1 MNIQNLKGH
10 VPDNVLTMLPEVM
23 DKAQINTP
31 LRMAHFLA
39 QTSHESGNFK
49 TLQENLMYSDPNR
62 IVQIF
67 KFDFDQNK
75 NKTID
80 PAELEKAKGLAKKPK
95 ELANFVYANQ
105 NGNGNEASG
114 DGYNYRGRGYIQLTG
129 RANYK
134 SFSDFIGEDCVANPD
149 LVSSKY
155 PLASAAWFFSK
166 TNLNK
171 IADKGAT
178 KEVVTEVTKK
188 VNGGTIGLEDR
199 VSHFNEFYNLL
210 NTNLVA

>member
-10 VPDNVLTMLPEVM
+10 VPDNVLTMLPEVI

-39 QTSHESGNFK
+39 QTGHESGNFK
-49 TLQENLMYSDPNR
+49 ILQENLMYSDPNR

-75 NKTID
+75 NRVIEQ
-80 PAELEKAKGLAKKPK
+80 AELEKAKSLVKKAK

-134 SFSDFIGEDCVANPD
+134 SFSDFIGENCVANPD
-149 LVSSKY
+149 LVATKY
-155 PLASAAWFFSK
+155 PLASAAWFFSSK
-166 TNLNK
+166 NLNK

-178 KEVVTEVTKK
+178 KEVVTEITKR

-199 VSHFNEFYNLL
+199 IRHFNHYYKLL
-210 NTNLVA
+210 NTNLIA

>member
-10 VPDNVLTMLPEVM
+10 IPDNVLNMLPGVVE
-23 DKAQINTP
+23 KGQINTP

-39 QTSHESGNFK
+39 QTGHESGGFK
-49 TLQENLMYSDPNR
+49 RLEENLMYSDPNR
-62 IVQIF
+62 ISQIF

-75 NKTID
+75 NRVID
-80 PAELEKAKGLAKKPK
+80 PAELEKAKSLAKKPK

-114 DGYNYRGRGYIQLTG
+114 DGYNFRGRGYIQLTG

-134 SFSDFIGEDCVANPD
+134 AFSDFIGENCVANPD
-149 LVSSKY
+149 LVATKY
-155 PLASAAWFFSK
+155 PLASAAWFFTK
-166 TNLNK
+166 KNLHK

-178 KEVVTEVTKK
+178 KEVVTEISKL

-199 VSHFNEFYNLL
+199 IKHFNEYYKLL
-210 NTNLVA
+210 NSNLVA